1 MITSHGGFKTYLN
14 RSFGKSPWCFCA
26 KDEGTVEHTILKC
39 DAWKDIR
46 DTYFKKKSSSIKE
59 GQPIKKRL
67 PTEVPCHSFN
77 YRMAAAIFIKVVSR
91 YGKVT
96 MRYWMKPLTAPPGVK
111 RWS

>member
-1 MITSHGGFKTYLN
+1 MYLILTLVETPTRTAHARPWRGTGVRVRTFCSIVSSISGGFMQLWTLEQ
-14 RSFGKSPWCFCA
+14 RSFAYDCFV
-26 KDEGTVEHTILKC
+26 KRVG
-39 DAWKDIR
+39 
-46 DTYFKKKSSSIKE
+46 S
-59 GQPIKKRL
+59 RL